1 MPETFKDKV
10 RSVYEKYIR
19 DCKSEFGEAFTV
31 EPLSFIDDVRR
42 IEVGTVDPFRLLKT
56 RENYLGNQ

>member
-10 RSVYEKYIR
+10 RLVYEKYIR
-19 DCKSEFGEAFTV
+19 DCKSAFGEAFTV
-31 EPLSFIDDVRR
+31 EPLTFIDDIRR

>member
-31 EPLSFIDDVRR
+31 EPLTFIDDVRR
-42 IEVGTVDPFRLLKT
+42 IGAEALDPFRLLKT
-56 RENYLGNQ
+56 RENYLGNR

>member
-1 MPETFKDKV
+1 MPESFKDKV
-10 RSVYEKYIR
+10 RAVYNKYIQ
-19 DCKSEFGEAFTV
+19 DCKSAFGEAFTV

-56 RENYLGNQ
+56 RKNYLGNQ